1 MRYACT
7 GFALIERGRPA
18 ERGQPLSAVVFNI
31 EYLFIYQLINFLL
44 LPVLTALAVERLRAA
59 FPGAFGL
66 IKVEGFLDGAWKTV
80 AFLFVY
86 DFFYYWFHRLQHGS
100 PFLWAQHKLHHSE
113 VALNATVVHRVD
125 PKTLASSILQA
136 MQNAQRDAKKLVER
150 LREYHLGRA
159 EGR

>member
-1 MRYACT
+1 MP
-7 GFALIERGRPA
+7 EPA
-18 ERGQPLSAVVFNI
+18 KPPLSS
-31 EYLFIYQLINFLL
+31 LD
-44 LPVLTALAVERLRAA
+44 ALAAQSERADQGRLALKRELAQR
-59 FPGAFGL
+59 
-66 IKVEGFLDGAWKTV
+66 TV
-80 AFLFVY
+80 TAR
-86 DFFYYWFHRLQHGS
+86 DQHGVVEVTVDTNGAA
-100 PFLWAQHKLHHSE
+100 LE